1 MKKLF
6 RQYIVILAAPLFLIS
21 SKAASQV
28 SQVVTLQ
35 ECWDSAENIHAQ
47 QKEKGFLSEVLEL
60 KLENIHS
67 GWFPKAEVFAQA
79 TYQSDVITIDPGI
92 SIPGLSF
99 PTQKKDQYKLGV
111 DLQQVIYDGGV
122 TRARKDVE
130 SVNIRT
136 QLAGID
142 VSIYKLREMV
152 TQIYFNII
160 VNKENIKILELF
172 HLELL
177 QRMQVVKS
185 GIENGVVQ
193 ESALWQLEIEE
204 LKLKQKIFEIN
215 HLNKN
220 LFDNLSE
227 LTGMNFANDTELR
240 LPPSQPFDE
249 IYTARKEYVWFD
261 LMKDGFKETEKLV
274 TASRRP
280 KLAAFA
286 QAGYGRPGLNMLS
299 EEFETYYMVGVR
311 LGWTLTDWRQSR
323 REIQIL
329 GLQQQV
335 IDTRRE
341 SFDQT
346 LRVGLNNELSAIT
359 RLREIILND
368 KKMIELHEKLLQ
380 VYTAKLDEGVIQPVD
395 YLAEFNALLEAKI
408 QLEIHEKKLIQAQ
421 VNYIIHSGSQMTL
434 VQNE

>member
-47 QKEKGFLSEVLEL
+47 QKEKGFLSEVLGL

-359 RLREIILND
+359 RLREIISND

-408 QLEIHEKKLIQAQ
+408 QLEIHEKKLIQSQ